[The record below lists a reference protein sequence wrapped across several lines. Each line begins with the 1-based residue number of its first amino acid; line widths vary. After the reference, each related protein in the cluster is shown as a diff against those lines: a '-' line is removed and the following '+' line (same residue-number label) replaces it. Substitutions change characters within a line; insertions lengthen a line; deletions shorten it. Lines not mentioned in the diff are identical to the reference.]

1 MPVLDKLKA
10 DIAFHEK
17 LFFAAL
23 ASIFALTGWMASHY
37 TEGNNWLLLLAFVV
51 TIFAGLFSVLQ
62 YRKIK
67 QLIEELGEC

>member
-1 MPVLDKLKA
+1 MPKIDQLKA

-23 ASIFALTGWMASHY
+23 ASIFALTGWMTANY
-37 TEGNNWLLLLAFVV
+37 INTNPWLLLLAFVV

-67 QLIEELGEC
+67 QLIQELGK

>member
-1 MPVLDKLKA
+1 MPEIDKIKA

-17 LFFAAL
+17 LFFGAL
-23 ASIFALTGWMASHY
+23 AIVFALTGWMTAHY
-37 TEGNNWLLLLAFVV
+37 IDSKLWLLLLAFVV
-51 TIFAGLFSVLQ
+51 TICAGVFSVIQ

>member
-1 MPVLDKLKA
+1 MPKIDQLKA

-23 ASIFALTGWMASHY
+23 ASVFALTGWMTAHY
-37 TEGNNWLLLLAFVV
+37 TNGNHWLLLLAFVV
-51 TIFAGLFSVLQ
+51 TICAGVFSVLQ

-67 QLIEELGEC
+67 QLIEEIGEC

>member
-1 MPVLDKLKA
+1 MPKIDQLKA

-23 ASIFALTGWMASHY
+23 ASIFTLTGWMAANYASSSP
-37 TEGNNWLLLLAFVV
+37 WLLFAAFVV
-51 TIFAGLFSVLQ
+51 TISAAFFGVLQ

-67 QLIEELGEC
+67 QLIKELGQC